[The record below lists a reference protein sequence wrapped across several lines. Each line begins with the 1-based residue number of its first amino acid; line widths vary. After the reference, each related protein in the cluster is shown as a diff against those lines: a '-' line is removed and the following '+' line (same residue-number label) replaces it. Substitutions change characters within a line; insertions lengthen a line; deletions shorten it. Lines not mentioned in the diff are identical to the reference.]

1 MEPISFLLI
10 LLLFSSIQPIF
21 SVQPYDQTP
30 CNTTSP
36 PLQGS
41 TYTCNSNT
49 KTCNTYVVYRPQ
61 LNQQLSDIATLF
73 NVNESELLP
82 ATHLQERE
90 VVVPIVCDCPD
101 RSSRVVVDYMNNNL
115 NSYVDIACLVY
126 QGLVKPF
133 VLEEQNGN
141 PHESTLVKVPV
152 KCACVNTS
160 RDTNATMYLVSYP
173 VMEYDT
179 IDIIGL
185 KFGVTRQSIQDA
197 NELDPGQTI
206 FGGTMLLVPTTGVP
220 VLNLDHV
227 VNGPSPHDTIPV
239 NRIVN
244 SSNMGNHFSVFLIVF
259 ATSCFCGVVLLLI
272 FLKWKCHHRVPRVV
286 SVTRSEFK
294 RLSPDF
300 LNGMSKLKQSL
311 MSFSLDELKLA
322 THDFSESLLIGKSVY
337 KGLITADFPV
347 AIEEMIS
354 IESAN
359 HVINILTTINHFN
372 VVRLEGCCFYMNRS
386 YLVFEFAQNGS
397 LRDCLDDYKTR
408 KQLTWA
414 KRVKLAFDIAEGLHY
429 IHYCTKPTYAHHN
442 ISSENIL
449 ITADWRAKI
458 SGFNL
463 ARPIVY
469 NVLVEEDGG
478 DKVEN
483 KGHIDCGQASTKVDV
498 YGYGVVLM
506 ELLSVKEAA
515 ISRKWLD
522 RVEFLA
528 DGEVVGGSS
537 ECLEKFKMFMDED
550 LDGEYGLG
558 DALCLALLAKCCM
571 HDDPELRPSMNDV
584 LKALSRI
591 S

>member
-1 MEPISFLLI
+1 MEPISFLLT

-30 CNTTSP
+30 CNTTTP

-82 ATHLQERE
+82 TTHLQERE
-90 VVVPIVCDCPD
+90 VVVPIQCDCPD
-101 RSSRVVVDYMNNNL
+101 RSSRAVVDYTNKLL
-115 NSYVDIACLVY
+115 NSYVDIACRVY

-141 PHESTLVKVPV
+141 LHESTLVKVPV

-197 NELDPGQTI
+197 NELNPGQTI
-206 FGGTMLLVPTTGVP
+206 FGGTTLLVPTTGVP

-244 SSNMGNHFSVFLIVF
+244 SSMGNHFSVFLIVF
-259 ATSCFCGVVLLLI
+259 ATCCLCGVVFLLI

-311 MSFSLDELKLA
+311 TTFSLDELKLA

-347 AIEEMIS
+347 AIEDMIS
-354 IESAN
+354 MESAN

-397 LRDCLDDYKTR
+397 LRDCLHDFKTR
-408 KQLTWA
+408 KQLTWD

-442 ISSENIL
+442 ICSENIL
-449 ITADWRAKI
+449 ISADWRAKI

-469 NVLVEEDGG
+469 NVLVEGDGG

-506 ELLSVKEAA
+506 EVLSAKEAA

-571 HDDPELRPSMNDV
+571 HDDPEVRPSMNDV